1 MKETIAHIHILCED
15 WNRELLFFK
24 DELPIFKHRLN
35 EVASKNTSSEIMK
48 EVEHFENKFKL
59 MELHID
65 EMLHDTKLK
74 NEQVLEKASVQSKF
88 INVKMMDSV
97 EAIEN
102 QMQMTSDDF
111 YSTKKEFYRF
121 LAKVF

>member
-35 EVASKNTSSEIMK
+35 EVVSKNTSSEIMK

-59 MELHID
+59 MENHID
-65 EMLHDTKLK
+65 ELLHDTKLK
-74 NEQVLEKASVQSKF
+74 NEQVLEKASTQSKF

-97 EAIEN
+97 ESIEN
-102 QMQMTSDDF
+102 QMHMTSSDF
-111 YSTKKEFYRF
+111 YATKKEFYQF
-121 LAKVF
+121 LSKVF

>member
-102 QMQMTSDDF
+102 QMHMTSDDF
-111 YSTKKEFYRF
+111 YSTKKEFYKF